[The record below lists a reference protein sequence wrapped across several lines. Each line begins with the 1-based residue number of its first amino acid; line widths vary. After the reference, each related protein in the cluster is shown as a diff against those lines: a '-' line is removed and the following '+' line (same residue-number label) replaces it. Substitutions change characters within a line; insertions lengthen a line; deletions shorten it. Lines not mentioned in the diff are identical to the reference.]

1 MSESNK
7 DKAHGRNYK
16 KEYAA
21 YQGTDE
27 QKKNRAKRNK
37 LRRDA
42 EKDGRASKGDGK
54 DVGHKKA
61 LSKGGPNKKSNTLM
75 QSASNNR
82 SFSRNSDGSMKSERS
97 RKGK

>member
-7 DKAHGRNYK
+7 DKKHGRNYA

-21 YQGTDE
+21 YQGTEE
-27 QKKNRAKRNK
+27 QKKNRAQRNK
-37 LRRDA
+37 MRREA
-42 EKDGRASKGDGK
+42 IADGRATKGDGK

-61 LSKGGPNKKSNTLM
+61 LSKGGANKKSNTHM
-75 QSASNNR
+75 QSASSNR
-82 SFSRNSDGSMKSERS
+82 AFSRNSDGSMKSERS